1 MSLSWLNDGQN
12 LPIENGSFNPSAD
25 PNSFMHMNPAAG
37 PFDYNVIQNQQRM
50 QNGNNGSPALQN
62 PMYQTQPSIPTKRP
76 RPQRED
82 SIGASPRQAP
92 GMPPPSR
99 SQTPQQGP
107 YSGFQA
113 AVNGTPNFQAPNP
126 YHRFSNAGSNA
137 SLSPSMQNQQF
148 NPQVPPSRVQTV
160 SPSPFSP
167 GGPAFSSQASPPP
180 QSEQA
185 SRVATP
191 QNGAANFMQGMPYG
205 GAPNQTYTP
214 PLNLHGP
221 SAQPPQNLQQQQQQ
235 QQQRMH
241 EMRQRQQY
249 HQQMQHANNA
259 AMQSRY
265 PGMGPNLATIP
276 SGQMPN
282 MAAVGGRMPHPQQ
295 PASRPNTH
303 EQFVRSIA
311 PWMQDRGLPFNPH
324 PTVAGRPVNLMQL
337 FQLVMKFG
345 GPGGS
350 RSVTARS
357 QWPTIAQNLQV
368 PPAQLAVAA
377 GELQHYWQS
386 NLLPYETSYLQS
398 AQQRQRAMQA
408 QTRLQRPH
416 QNGETPSGQDPYSPL
431 KPRSAHL
438 QDSGPIQAFP
448 TPTPIQNGYAT
459 PSKRIDQQQPDARAV
474 QLNGYLTPHH
484 GALDARHS
492 PLQNRQTS
500 QIPNQSY
507 ISPSPP
513 DRLQIQATKVAK
525 KTKPKDQGENGYP
538 RRFEPREEEYI
549 PICHDFSGEPSLERY
564 GGLHIDAA
572 KDLGDDVA
580 SARPTMPLLHEL
592 GVIDIQALT
601 LSLKSGIKGEVRLA
615 LDTLCALS
623 LHMDLDLG
631 KCGDLI
637 DALVECAEDQ
647 VDMLAENAAEV
658 SDDLLINSY
667 EEVLRA
673 CKTESL
679 ALQMPSEYGSL
690 DYDLDRAVD
699 RLICITITLRNLS
712 THEKNWE
719 LLGTSAVIPLMANV
733 MRYLGTRNML
743 LRTYKNTMDFAK
755 DAVVFL
761 SNVSLYVKL
770 PGKEDALYLLLFL
783 LSFAPS
789 PPPTNTS
796 DSKVM
801 FSSYEPSLHTHLP
814 PALDSFAKLLARDEP
829 NRGLL
834 RSIFTTDNSSS
845 PPLELLTKA
854 FGFAIAALP
863 KYDVVVDDPRA
874 EQIKQITHARGAC
887 LAQALLAAET
897 LVGLIPASEHMLA
910 RAWLTSQDG
919 FAANLIHLVLLF
931 GTLPP
936 LRQPPNTRQPPNA
949 RLQEAEEI
957 YATIAYRGLAVLRK
971 LAERAKD
978 AEMDAAGLP
987 LGILPSKEDLLTN
1000 LGKHHAETGMLRQL
1014 HSYATL
1020 DT

>member
-1 MSLSWLNDGQN
+1 MSTPWLNDVQN
-12 LPIENGSFNPSAD
+12 LQIENGSFNPSTD
-25 PNSFMHMNPAAG
+25 PNAFMHMNPAAA
-37 PFDYNVIQNQQRM
+37 PFDYNVIQNQQRI
-50 QNGNNGSPALQN
+50 QNGNNGSPAFQN
-62 PMYQTQPSIPTKRP
+62 PMYQTQPSIPSKRP
-76 RPQRED
+76 HPQRED

-92 GMPPPSR
+92 GMLPPSR

-113 AVNGTPNFQAPNP
+113 AVNGTQNFQAPNP

-167 GGPAFSSQASPPP
+167 GAPAFGSQTSPPP

-191 QNGAANFMQGMPYG
+191 QNGPTNFIQGMPYG
-205 GAPNQTYTP
+205 GAPNQPYTP
-214 PLNLHGP
+214 PLNPHGP

-235 QQQRMH
+235 QQQRML
-241 EMRQRQQY
+241 ELRRQQY
-249 HQQMQHANNA
+249 HQPQMQHVNNA
-259 AMQSRY
+259 PMQSRY
-265 PGMGPNLATIP
+265 PGMGPNLAAIP
-276 SGQMPN
+276 GGQMAN
-282 MAAVGGRMPHPQQ
+282 MAAVGGRMPNPQQ
-295 PASRPNTH
+295 PISRPATH
-303 EQFVRSIA
+303 ENFVRSIA
-311 PWMQDRGLPFNPH
+311 IWMQERGLPFNPH
-324 PTVAGRPVNLMQL
+324 PTATGRPVNLTQL
-337 FQLVMKFG
+337 FQLVMRFG
-345 GPGGS
+345 GLGGS

-377 GELQHYWQS
+377 NELQHYWQS
-386 NLLPYETSYLQS
+386 NLLPYENSYLQS
-398 AQQRQRAMQA
+398 AQNRQRAMQA
-408 QTRLQRPH
+408 QARLQRPH
-416 QNGETPSGQDPYSPL
+416 QNGEAPSAQDPYSPL
-431 KPRSAHL
+431 KPRNAHL
-438 QDSGPIQAFP
+438 QDSGPNQAFP
-448 TPTPIQNGYAT
+448 APAPIQNGYAT
-459 PSKRIDQQQPDARAV
+459 PSKRIDHQQPDSRAV

-484 GALDARHS
+484 GSIDARHS

-500 QIPNQSY
+500 QVPNQSY

-513 DRLQIQATKVAK
+513 DRLRIQATKVAK

-538 RRFEPREEEYI
+538 RRFEPRDEEYI
-549 PICHDFSGEPSLERY
+549 PICHDFGGEPSLERY
-564 GGLHIDAA
+564 GGLHIDAV
-572 KDLGDDVA
+572 KDLGDEVA
-580 SARPTMPLLHEL
+580 AARPSMPLLHEL

-623 LHMDLDLG
+623 LQMDLDLS
-631 KCGDLI
+631 KCGDLV

-647 VDMLAENAAEV
+647 VDLLAENAAEV
-658 SDDLLINSY
+658 SDDLLIISY

-699 RLICITITLRNLS
+699 RLICITTTFRNFS
-712 THEKNWE
+712 TYEKNWE
-719 LLGTSAVIPLMANV
+719 LLGTSAVIPLLANV

-755 DAVVFL
+755 DAVVYL

-770 PGKEDALYLLLFL
+770 SGKEDALYLLHFL

-789 PPPTNTS
+789 PPPISTS
-796 DSKVM
+796 ENKVM

-834 RSIFTTDNSSS
+834 RSIFTTDISSS

-863 KYDVVVDDPRA
+863 KYDVNVDDRRI
-874 EQIKQITHARGAC
+874 EQIKQVIHARGPC
-887 LAQALLAAET
+887 LSQALLAAET

-919 FAANLIHLVLLF
+919 FAGNLIQLVLFF
-931 GTLPP
+931 GTLLP

-978 AEMDAAGLP
+978 SETDGPGLP
-987 LGILPSKEDLLTN
+987 LSILPSKENLLTN
-1000 LGKHHAETGMLRQL
+1000 LVKPHAEPGILRQL

-1020 DT
+1020 DA